1 MSGSTDPFLVLVDD
15 IGALRRQIENLQR
28 TSLDRDEAEHLNATI
43 AQSLDN
49 MAQTGKRLEQRL
61 EGQLQ
66 LATAKTHRDAIE
78 AAQGAAR
85 AAIRESHAE
94 ILQTAKSLSQ
104 AAGRPAERRGVGS
117 AGSGSGWPRSG
128 PQGRLSARW
137 PCSGSKAVP
146 MPKPSDSIPASTA
159 PPQAGH
165 SPISGMEADTAS
177 SWFRH
182 RHSQPGNDGSRAGL
196 DRDFQPKRLGDLH
209 HRGQRRVPIP
219 G

>member
-1 MSGSTDPFLVLVDD
+1 MSGNTDPFLVLVDD

-49 MAQTGKRLEQRL
+49 MAQTGKRLEHRL

-94 ILQTAKSLSQ
+94 LLQTAKSLSQ
-104 AAGRPAERRGVGS
+104 AAGEARREAWRWFGGFWVWLASIGATGALIGALAMFWLQGRADAHKFGEHPRIYCLS
-117 AGSGSGWPRSG
+117 AGG
-128 PQGRLSARW
+128 
-137 PCSGSKAVP
+137 KF
-146 MPKPSDSIPASTA
+146 
-159 PPQAGH
+159 
-165 SPISGMEADTAS
+165 AD
-177 SWFRH
+177 
-182 RHSQPGNDGSRAGL
+182 QQDGSRYCVFMVSPSTPPTG
-196 DRDFQPKRLGDLH
+196 G
-209 HRGQRRVPIP
+209 
-219 G
+219 

>member
-28 TSLDRDEAEHLNATI
+28 TSLDRDEAKHLNATI

-104 AAGRPAERRGVGS
+104 AAGEARREAWRWFGGFWVWLASIGAAGALIGALAAFWITGRGDANAFGRYPSIYCTS
-117 AGSGSGWPRSG
+117 AGGEIVPNRD
-128 PQGRLSARW
+128 GRRFCAIW
-137 PCSGSKAVP
+137 V
-146 MPKPSDSIPASTA
+146 D
-159 PPQAGH
+159 PPTQQAG
-165 SPISGMEADTAS
+165 E
-177 SWFRH
+177 
-182 RHSQPGNDGSRAGL
+182 
-196 DRDFQPKRLGDLH
+196 
-209 HRGQRRVPIP
+209 
-219 G
+219 

>member
-94 ILQTAKSLSQ
+94 LLQTAKSLSQ
-104 AAGRPAERRGVGS
+104 AAGEARREAWRYFGGFWVWLASVGAGGAVLGLLVAFLIMGRGDAREFGQYPGVYCTT
-117 AGSGSGWPRSG
+117 AGGQVVTNPEGRRFCAIWIDLPSQSGG
-128 PQGRLSARW
+128 
-137 PCSGSKAVP
+137 
-146 MPKPSDSIPASTA
+146 
-159 PPQAGH
+159 
-165 SPISGMEADTAS
+165 
-177 SWFRH
+177 
-182 RHSQPGNDGSRAGL
+182 
-196 DRDFQPKRLGDLH
+196 
-209 HRGQRRVPIP
+209 
-219 G
+219 

>member
-1 MSGSTDPFLVLVDD
+1 MSGNTDPFLVLVDD

-104 AAGRPAERRGVGS
+104 AAGEARRQAWRYFGGFWVWLASIGA
-117 AGSGSGWPRSG
+117 AGALIGA
-128 PQGRLSARW
+128 LAVF
-137 PCSGSKAVP
+137 CSKAVP

-159 PPQAGH
+159 PPQAGAF
-165 SPISGMEADTAS
+165 ADQ
-177 SWFRH
+177 R
-182 RHSQPGNDGSRAGL
+182 DGSRYCIFMVSPPTQPAGE
-196 DRDFQPKRLGDLH
+196 
-209 HRGQRRVPIP
+209 
-219 G
+219 

>member
-78 AAQGAAR
+78 GVCCR
-85 AAIRESHAE
+85 TV
-94 ILQTAKSLSQ
+94 LNPTLSSF
-104 AAGRPAERRGVGS
+104 RPPV
-117 AGSGSGWPRSG
+117 
-128 PQGRLSARW
+128 L
-137 PCSGSKAVP
+137 PC
-146 MPKPSDSIPASTA
+146 
-159 PPQAGH
+159 
-165 SPISGMEADTAS
+165 E
-177 SWFRH
+177 
-182 RHSQPGNDGSRAGL
+182 
-196 DRDFQPKRLGDLH
+196 
-209 HRGQRRVPIP
+209 
-219 G
+219 